1 MQKLEKKIKQEELKV
16 QKQQGIHVVFLKG
29 VKQIVNLTDDRWWT
43 LSFFPTSVQKY
54 YLLSG

>member
-1 MQKLEKKIKQEELKV
+1 MKV